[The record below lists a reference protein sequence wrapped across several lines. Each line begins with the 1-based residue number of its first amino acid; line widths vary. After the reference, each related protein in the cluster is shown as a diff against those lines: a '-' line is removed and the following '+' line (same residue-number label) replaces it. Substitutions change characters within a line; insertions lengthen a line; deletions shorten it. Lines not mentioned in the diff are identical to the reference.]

1 MIEQTRIAKAAC
13 DAGLDLSPV
22 LEGEWTIF
30 GSAEFPVR
38 VGVAVM
44 QAGAYR
50 LGLSD
55 ARVGSRIGEEF
66 ELSACQGEGGWGAC
80 FDVDGYVRLHR
91 ILARVVSISRAL
103 HQDGM
108 QEFQAR
114 TGAMPDATEVM
125 REVRQRVGQDVF
137 RKTLIGYWGGR
148 CAVTGLDLVDVLRAS
163 HIKPWAD
170 CATDAERLDVFN
182 GLLLAPH
189 LDALFDKGLITF
201 SDDGRMVHSTLLD
214 EARMRCLGIAELAIH
229 RVPFI
234 DKHLP
239 YLAWHRA
246 KVFKE

>member
-91 ILARVVSISRAL
+91 ILARVIPISRAL

-163 HIKPWAD
+163 H
-170 CATDAERLDVFN
+170 
-182 GLLLAPH
+182 
-189 LDALFDKGLITF
+189 
-201 SDDGRMVHSTLLD
+201 
-214 EARMRCLGIAELAIH
+214 
-229 RVPFI
+229 
-234 DKHLP
+234 
-239 YLAWHRA
+239 
-246 KVFKE
+246 